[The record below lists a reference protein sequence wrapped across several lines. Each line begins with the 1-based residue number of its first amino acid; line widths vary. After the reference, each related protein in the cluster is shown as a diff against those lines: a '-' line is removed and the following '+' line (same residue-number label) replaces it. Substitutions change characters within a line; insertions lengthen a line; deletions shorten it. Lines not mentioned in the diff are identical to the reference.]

1 MRRFSH
7 NPSDF
12 STVTHPAISTRLA
25 VSKSRGGRENLSK
38 NRPQIFSCTGL
49 AGEYGKSTFSLK
61 NVQSTLQFSIF
72 FAHLP
77 FKHLLSPISGDFCG
91 FGWKWLALG
100 FLLQQTQVTAFPSL
114 KQLPVVRLFPRFQ
127 SVSFVVC
134 CLLFVLVHFW
144 FFSSSC
150 LYCHCFVRLSEEI
163 KIDICIQCCLI
174 RSFDAFINSI
184 LLCLG
189 FTSFFSPLIIAYLLS
204 DLI

>member
-1 MRRFSH
+1 MFSPH
-7 NPSDF
+7 SSFPSF
-12 STVTHPAISTRLA
+12 LRTCLSSICCLPSLGISVVL
-25 VSKSRGGRENLSK
+25 GGN
-38 NRPQIFSCTGL
+38 
-49 AGEYGKSTFSLK
+49 
-61 NVQSTLQFSIF
+61 
-72 FAHLP
+72 
-77 FKHLLSPISGDFCG
+77 D
-91 FGWKWLALG
+91 WLFG
-100 FLLQQTQVTAFPSL
+100 FLLQHTQVTAFPSL